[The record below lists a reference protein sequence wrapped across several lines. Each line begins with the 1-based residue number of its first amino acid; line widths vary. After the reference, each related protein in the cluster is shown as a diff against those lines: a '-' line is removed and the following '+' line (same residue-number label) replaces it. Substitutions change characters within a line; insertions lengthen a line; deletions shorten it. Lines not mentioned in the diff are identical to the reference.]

1 MMYQYI
7 FCFKYFMSSRCFY
20 FLWMFM
26 LCKKEATTFH
36 IYSNKILHIFEE
48 FNNDLNLW
56 KSKVTTIKKG
66 KIFNISLTFSKYF
79 SYWSLYLL
87 AQYIICKS
95 HDFLISCFES
105 GHISLKRWLFGK
117 IHFVI
122 LFWTRSMANVMSL
135 FPVHEIN
142 FSKISNMQN
151 YLVEKW
157 I

>member
-7 FCFKYFMSSRCFY
+7 FCFKYFMSSCCFY

-26 LCKKEATTFH
+26 LCKKEAATFH
-36 IYSNKILHIFEE
+36 IYSNKILQIFEE
-48 FNNDLNLW
+48 FNNDLYLW
-56 KSKVTTIKKG
+56 KSKVTTITKG
-66 KIFNISLTFSKYF
+66 KIFNISLNFSKYF
-79 SYWSLYLL
+79 SYRSLYLL
-87 AQYIICKS
+87 AQYTICKS

-105 GHISLKRWLFGK
+105 EHISLKRWLFGK

-135 FPVHEIN
+135 TPVHEIN
-142 FSKISNMQN
+142 FSKVSNMQN
-151 YLVEKW
+151 YLVEKC